1 MAWRIWDT
9 ARTDMSPTVKMHFL
23 YKWHLFMGMM
33 RMNSGG
39 GQGIYCR
46 GGGMHGRRKSG
57 TERAD
62 AGYISQTDV
71 PKNEGI
77 HAHFF
82 IVSVF
87 DGGGA
92 AKHAG

>member
-1 MAWRIWDT
+1 
-9 ARTDMSPTVKMHFL
+9 
-23 YKWHLFMGMM
+23 
-33 RMNSGG
+33 MNSGG

-71 PKNEGI
+71 PKNERI

-82 IVSVF
+82 LLYPYLTVVVLQNMLVS
-87 DGGGA
+87 
-92 AKHAG
+92 AGKCDKLH

>member
-1 MAWRIWDT
+1 MDRNGVVDLGHSADGHESNSE
-9 ARTDMSPTVKMHFL
+9 DVFL
-23 YKWHLFMGMM
+23 YKGHLVMGMM

-62 AGYISQTDV
+62 AGYNIRRTCQKT
-71 PKNEGI
+71 NESMPI
-77 HAHFF
+77 FF
-82 IVSVF
+82 NCICI
-87 DGGGA
+87 
-92 AKHAG
+92 

>member
-1 MAWRIWDT
+1 MNRNSVADSGHS
-9 ARTDMSPTVKMHFL
+9 ADGHESNSEDVFL
-23 YKWHLFMGMM
+23 DKWHLFMGMM

-71 PKNEGI
+71 PKNERI

-82 IVSVF
+82 YCIRI
-87 DGGGA
+87 
-92 AKHAG
+92 

>member
-1 MAWRIWDT
+1 
-9 ARTDMSPTVKMHFL
+9 MSPTVKTYFL
-23 YKWHLFMGMM
+23 FELHLFMGMM

-71 PKNEGI
+71 PKN
-77 HAHFF
+77 
-82 IVSVF
+82 
-87 DGGGA
+87 
-92 AKHAG
+92 